1 MTLWRPP
8 GLVLTA
14 ALLAAAADLSQGDR
28 DMLQSSK
35 GWDYVDVFDLD
46 NGFQTQH
53 QCFDKGHPNPD
64 VCSGTLTLASDG
76 TFAQVIRIHGKD
88 VNRHGTYQLDGDQ
101 MTLQDEL
108 GTKDG
113 PYQVALNAEAKTLK
127 LTSNQAGV
135 QVGADL
141 RLAGQKAK

>member
-1 MTLWRPP
+1 MAAQRFPII
-8 GLVLTA
+8 VVTA
-14 ALLAAAADLSQGDR
+14 ALLASAADLSQADR
-28 DMLQSSK
+28 DLLQSSK

-46 NGFQTQH
+46 NGFQTHH

-64 VCSGTLTLASDG
+64 VCSGTLTLAPDG
-76 TFAQVIRIHGKD
+76 TFAQVIRIHGQD
-88 VNRHGTYQLDGDQ
+88 VNRHGTYQLDDSQ
-101 MTLQDEL
+101 ITLADEL

-113 PYQVALNAEAKTLK
+113 PYQIELNAQAKTLR

-141 RLAGQKAK
+141 RLAGQAPQ

>member
-1 MTLWRPP
+1 MAVRRFPILI
-8 GLVLTA
+8 TA
-14 ALLAAAADLSQGDR
+14 ALLASAADLSPADR
-28 DMLQSSK
+28 DLLQNPK

-46 NGFQTQH
+46 NGVQMH
-53 QCFDKGHPNPD
+53 HECFDRGHPNPD

-76 TFAQVIRIHGKD
+76 TFAQVIRIHGQA
-88 VNRHGTYQLDGDQ
+88 VNRHGTYQLDGGEI
-101 MTLQDEL
+101 TLADEL

-113 PYQVALNAEAKTLK
+113 PYQIELNAQAKTLR

-141 RLAGQKAK
+141 RLAGQAAH